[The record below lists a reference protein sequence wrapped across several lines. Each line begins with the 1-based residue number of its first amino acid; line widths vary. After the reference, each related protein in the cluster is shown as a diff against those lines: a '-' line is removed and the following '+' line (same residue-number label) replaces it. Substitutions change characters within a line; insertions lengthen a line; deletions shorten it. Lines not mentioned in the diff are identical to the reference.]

1 MYFYICMIYFI
12 FNKEFIR
19 SAIMLHKVFV
29 HLIKRQFFK
38 IEILVFY
45 YYYMKQKYKI
55 ALSRVRITFC
65 LKFFLK

>member
-38 IEILVFY
+38 IESNL
-45 YYYMKQKYKI
+45 KYW
-55 ALSRVRITFC
+55 
-65 LKFFLK
+65 FFIIII